1 MFGTRWRNPHARL
14 LVLSLSPVLQSYK
27 IGICF
32 LTCWLVLL
40 VNNVPFSLSPYGLI
54 SGLLMVP
61 GGTAGYY
68 GVRNAGLAVSQGIW
82 SSLKVL
88 VAFSWGLFI
97 FHEAVRSRLATA
109 LAIALLLVGLAGMS
123 YYASSNDE
131 STDNDDDENRLDE
144 PLLVA
149 SEEGLEADPLD
160 LTADYLHMNTRYLG
174 ILGAVIDGAYGGSV
188 LVPMHF
194 AALVSADLQGLGYLI
209 SFGVGCFTVLLG
221 VWGGRWALSALQTG
235 SCTQGWRQLP
245 SFHVTTI
252 GPYAALA
259 GLIWSVG
266 NVSSL
271 VSVAML
277 GQGLGY
283 SLVQC
288 QLVIAGLWA
297 VFFYGEIQGRARILG
312 WFACVA
318 LTLVSILLLTQQHA
332 VMPNEPMAHAVVL
345 GAGIVTS

>member
-1 MFGTRWRNPHARL
+1 M
-14 LVLSLSPVLQSYK
+14 QSYK

-40 VNNVPFSLSPYGLI
+40 VSSVPFVLSPYGLI

-68 GVRNAGLAVSQGIW
+68 GVRNAGLALSQGIW

-88 VAFSWGLFI
+88 VAFGWGLFI
-97 FHEAVRSRLATA
+97 FHEPVQSRMGTA
-109 LAIALLLVGLAGMS
+109 LSIALMLVGLAGMS
-123 YYASSNDE
+123 YYASN
-131 STDNDDDENRLDE
+131 NDDDESNGDNDQEGPVNRLDE
-144 PLLVA
+144 PLLLVE
-149 SEEGLEADPLD
+149 EEGLVVGPVDM
-160 LTADYLHMNTRYLG
+160 TADYLHMNTRFLG
-174 ILGAVIDGAYGGSV
+174 IWGAVIDGSYGGSV

-194 AALVSADLQGLGYLI
+194 AAMASADLQGLGYLI
-209 SFGVGCFTVLLG
+209 SFGVGCFIVLLC
-221 VWGGRWALSALQTG
+221 VWCARWALYALQTR
-235 SCTQGWRQLP
+235 SCTEGWRQLP

-288 QLVIAGLWA
+288 QLVVAGLWA

-312 WFACVA
+312 WFACAA
-318 LTLVSILLLTQQHA
+318 LTLASILLLTHQHA
-332 VMPNEPMAHAVVL
+332 VVPNEPMADTPSSL
-345 GAGIVTS
+345 GILVMS